1 MPEHSGILYV
11 IGTPIGNLHDISER
25 AKQVLQEVDRVLAED
40 TRHSRRLLEHFGI
53 NTPLQS
59 YHDFNERSAVTGI
72 LESLRLGLKL
82 ALISDAGTPL
92 ISDPGYHLV
101 KAAHEQ
107 GVAIVPI
114 PGPSAVATALSV
126 AGMAADKFIF
136 EGFLPGK
143 PAARKKRLQEIA
155 GEPRTLVFYEA
166 PHRILGFLMD
176 VKELYGSDRMVCVC
190 RELTKKFETI
200 YRGAATDVL
209 DILTHDPQQQRGEFV
224 VVIQGA
230 GEPVARD
237 AGELN
242 RILGILLEHGLPVKE
257 ASGIAAQITGT
268 RKNELYQLALK
279 LAGN

>member
-1 MPEHSGILYV
+1 MPEHSGVLYV
-11 IGTPIGNLHDISER
+11 IGTPIGNLHDMSER

-92 ISDPGYHLV
+92 ISDPGYRLV

-107 GVAIVPI
+107 GIPVVPI
-114 PGPSAVATALSV
+114 PGPSAVATALSA

-143 PAARKKRLQEIA
+143 QVARIKRLQEIA
-155 GEPRTLVFYEA
+155 NDNRTMVFYEA
-166 PHRILGFLMD
+166 PHRILEFLAD
-176 VKELYGSDRMVCVC
+176 VKELYGDDRDICVC

-200 YRGAATDVL
+200 YRGTVSEVRSML
-209 DILTHDPQQQRGEFV
+209 VHDPQQQRGEFV
-224 VVIQGA
+224 VVIQGV
-230 GEPVARD
+230 GEQTSRET
-237 AGELN
+237 GELS
-242 RILGILLEHGLPVKE
+242 RVLGILLDHGLPVKE
-257 ASGIAAQITGT
+257 ASGITAQITGA
-268 RKNELYQLALK
+268 RKNDLYQLALK
-279 LAGN
+279 LKEK